1 MHWLDDFSLF
11 SATVGVG
18 DAGIPEHGFYQLVL
32 TVVLLLVVGI
42 LHRRVSPPPAPS
54 ASRSDPRGVVGRGTS
69 FVGDAGGRRGG
80 PRPGWGL
87 SATGAPAQEPDSRRR

>member
-11 SATVGVG
+11 SETVGVG

-54 ASRSDPRGVVGRGTS
+54 A
-69 FVGDAGGRRGG
+69 A
-80 PRPGWGL
+80 
-87 SATGAPAQEPDSRRR
+87 